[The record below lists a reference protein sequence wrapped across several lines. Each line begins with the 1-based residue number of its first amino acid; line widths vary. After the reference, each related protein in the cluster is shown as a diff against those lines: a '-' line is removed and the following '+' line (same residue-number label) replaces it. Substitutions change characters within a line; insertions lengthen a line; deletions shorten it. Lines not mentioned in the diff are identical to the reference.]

1 MIDKIHIK
9 NFKSILDLK
18 LDLGRFN
25 VIIGSNGSGKTNILE
40 AITLA
45 SIASQDKLDMEFL
58 ANRDVRM
65 PEPQFMFNAFSDVE
79 NDENC
84 ESKMPFITVDVNS
97 KPKLNTNVLIGYAE
111 NLKKWINLGNSVNK
125 LKIKRAFERYEENTG
140 STLEILHDD
149 DFDILD
155 LDKKYPDIFNKLNSN
170 TDIKSK

>member
-9 NFKSILDLK
+9 NFKSIVDLK

-65 PEPQFMFNAFSDVE
+65 PEPQFMFNAFSA
-79 NDENC
+79 N
-84 ESKMPFITVDVNS
+84 SAPATISTIPQITLLIFFIFPHLS
-97 KPKLNTNVLIGYAE
+97 YK
-111 NLKKWINLGNSVNK
+111 
-125 LKIKRAFERYEENTG
+125 
-140 STLEILHDD
+140 
-149 DFDILD
+149 
-155 LDKKYPDIFNKLNSN
+155 
-170 TDIKSK
+170 

>member
-9 NFKSILDLK
+9 NFKSIVDLK

-65 PEPQFMFNAFSDVE
+65 PEPQFMFNAFSDVVKE
-79 NDENC
+79 
-84 ESKMPFITVDVNS
+84 
-97 KPKLNTNVLIGYAE
+97 KLGNL
-111 NLKKWINLGNSVNK
+111 NLKSM
-125 LKIKRAFERYEENTG
+125 
-140 STLEILHDD
+140 
-149 DFDILD
+149 
-155 LDKKYPDIFNKLNSN
+155 
-170 TDIKSK
+170 